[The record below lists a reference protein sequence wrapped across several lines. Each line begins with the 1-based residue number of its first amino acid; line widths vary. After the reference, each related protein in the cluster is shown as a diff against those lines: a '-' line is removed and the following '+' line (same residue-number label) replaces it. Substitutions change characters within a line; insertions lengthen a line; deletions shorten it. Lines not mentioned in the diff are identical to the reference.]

1 MLELSTIFEQN
12 VQLTFFTDYSLR
24 VLMYLSEHQ
33 DRLCTV
39 KEISARYGISHNHAV
54 KVVHKLAQLGY
65 IRSQK
70 GKGGGIALL
79 KKPHEINLRDL
90 VAALE
95 PGFTLVECFDSST
108 NTCRIVSICRLKGIL
123 GEALKSFLDTLG
135 RYTLA
140 DTRGKGLSDLLD

>member
-1 MLELSTIFEQN
+1 M
-12 VQLTFFTDYSLR
+12 QLTLFTDYSLR
-24 VLMYLSEHQ
+24 VLMYLSENQ

-39 KEISARYGISHNHAV
+39 KEISARYGVSNNHIV

-79 KKPHEINLRDL
+79 KKPEDINLRDL
-90 VAALE
+90 VASLE
-95 PGFTLVECFDSST
+95 PGFMLVECFDASS
-108 NTCRIVSICRLKGIL
+108 NTCKITTACRLKGIL

-140 DTRGKGLSDLLD
+140 DTRGGQLSDLLEG

>member
-1 MLELSTIFEQN
+1 M
-12 VQLTFFTDYSLR
+12 QLTLFTDYSLR

-39 KEISARYGISHNHAV
+39 KEISARYGVSNNHIV

-70 GKGGGIALL
+70 GKGGGVALL
-79 KKPHEINLRDL
+79 KKPDEINLRDL

-95 PGFTLVECFDSST
+95 PGFTLVECFDTTT
-108 NTCRIVSICRLKGIL
+108 NTCRIVSACRLRGIL
-123 GEALKSFLDTLG
+123 GEALKSFLETLG
-135 RYTLA
+135 KYTLA
-140 DTRGKGLSDLLD
+140 DTRGMNLSDLLER